1 MDKYRFEFCKDE
13 SGKYVDGYKNGD
25 KIPLI
30 SDINIIEWVKHFDVE
45 LEIKLL
51 QDENRSLRQQVK
63 INKSFEELKKLYDEK
78 MEIVQNNKLQ
88 IDTKKIQIINLKPND
103 ILVLKT
109 PYVPSKQALDNVK
122 KYLKDILVKSG
133 YDNEILIILKTD
145 ELQIIRKDD

>member
-1 MDKYRFEFCKDE
+1 
-13 SGKYVDGYKNGD
+13 
-25 KIPLI
+25 LI